1 MTSEQLRT
9 QMYYYII
16 DPQKT
21 SQKNFERV
29 QNQLYSCVSELRISG
44 EMTRVTSLRNIS
56 QLVEVAVMRGATT
69 IVGVGHDSTIQDIVN
84 AVGEKD
90 IAIGYVPVEDSEL
103 AKILGIADVA
113 SACQHLAHRRIE
125 ILDLGM
131 IQGGYFF
138 TKVSLGAS
146 LESLQAKSLFDFSKF
161 SEAAN
166 LKPVPVK
173 MEIDGQFSAQFE
185 VTIGAIINSRAARP
199 DQSRIANPTDGV
211 LDILLLPR
219 LKSFDAWKYRNELAA
234 GMLEKIPGC
243 AVVHGKRITISAPE
257 GLPFFV
263 GERTIAKAPAVVETI
278 PAKIKMI
285 VGKNRMF

>member
-1 MTSEQLRT
+1 
-9 QMYYYII
+9 MYYYII

-44 EMTRVTSLRNIS
+44 EMTRVTTLRSIS
-56 QLVEVAVMRGATT
+56 QLVESAISRGATT

-90 IAIGYVPVEDSEL
+90 VAIGYVPVEDSEL
-103 AKILGIADVA
+103 AQILGIPDVE
-113 SACQHLAHRRIE
+113 SACRNLAHRRVE
-125 ILDLGM
+125 VLDLGM

-138 TKVSLGAS
+138 TKVSLGTS
-146 LESLQAKSLFDFSKF
+146 LEALQAKSLFDFSKF
-161 SEAAN
+161 SETAN

-173 MEIDGQFSAQFE
+173 MEVDGQFSAQFE
-185 VTIGAIINSRAARP
+185 VAIGAIFNSRAAR
-199 DQSRIANPTDGV
+199 QETGSVANPTDGV
-211 LDILLLPR
+211 LDVLLLPG
-219 LKSFDAWKYRNELAA
+219 LKTFDAWKYRSELAT

-263 GERTIAKAPAVVETI
+263 GDRTIAKAPAVVEAI

-285 VGKNRMF
+285 VGKDRTF

>member
-1 MTSEQLRT
+1 V
-9 QMYYYII
+9 YYYII

-44 EMTRVTSLRNIS
+44 EMTRVTTLRSIA
-56 QLVEVAVMRGATT
+56 QLVEVALMREATT

-90 IAIGYVPVEDSEL
+90 VAVGYVPVEDSEL
-103 AKILGIADVA
+103 ARILGIPDVE
-113 SACQHLAHRRIE
+113 SACRSLAHRRVE
-125 ILDLGM
+125 VLDLGM

-138 TKVSLGAS
+138 TKVSMGAS
-146 LESLQAKSLFDFSKF
+146 LESLQATSMFDFSKF
-161 SEAAN
+161 TQAAN
-166 LKPVPVK
+166 LRPVPVK

-185 VTIGAIINSRAARP
+185 VAIGAIFNSRAARP
-199 DQSRIANPTDGV
+199 DESKIANPTDGV
-211 LDILLLPR
+211 LDILLLPG
-219 LKSFDAWKYRNELAA
+219 LKSFDAWKYRNELAL
-234 GMLEKIPGC
+234 GLLEKIPGC
-243 AVVHGKRITISAPE
+243 AVVHGKRITITAPE

-263 GERTIAKAPAVVETI
+263 GERTIAKVPAVIEAI

-285 VGKNRMF
+285 VGKDRMF